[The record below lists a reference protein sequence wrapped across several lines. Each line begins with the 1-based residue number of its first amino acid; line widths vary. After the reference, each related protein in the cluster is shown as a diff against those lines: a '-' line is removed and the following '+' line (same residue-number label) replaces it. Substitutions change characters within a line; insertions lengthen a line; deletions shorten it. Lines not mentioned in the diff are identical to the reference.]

1 MMDRFDLWIYR
12 ICDYAYYPHVGD
24 PDNGIDAR
32 ISFLSLQEK
41 RKGPSCSAP
50 KNRPDFSFG
59 QTEYSIHEEIEKKF
73 SG

>member
-1 MMDRFDLWIYR
+1 MDRFDLWIYR
-12 ICDYAYYPHVGD
+12 ICEYVYYPHVGD
-24 PDNGIDAR
+24 PGNGIDAGT
-32 ISFLSLQEK
+32 SSLSLQEK
-41 RKGPSCSAP
+41 RKGPSCGAP